1 MKQFFKTVLAVVVG
15 MLIMNLINGLFYLS
29 FFLLM
34 GLSSLGGSSTMDV
47 KPGSVLMVDMSRI
60 SLSEQSVAEDPFA
73 SLYNETPVRTIGILD
88 AVSALG
94 KAAEDPAIS
103 YLYLKTDP

>member
-34 GLSSLGGSSTMDV
+34 GLSSLGGSFEAVSESLSS
-47 KPGSVLMVDMSRI
+47 KLYNSSLQLNKKVLM
-60 SLSEQSVAEDPFA
+60 SLTF
-73 SLYNETPVRTIGILD
+73 R
-88 AVSALG
+88 
-94 KAAEDPAIS
+94 
-103 YLYLKTDP
+103 